1 MNNFLH
7 YFKIVLPS
15 ILILIVG
22 QISSKHGMSISS
34 NENTLLT
41 VPVFLF
47 FLGFGYLCLFV
58 RGVVWINILKKID
71 LSIAYPIT
79 SISIVFVMIISHFL
93 FNESITIN
101 KILGSVFIIAGSIII
116 TLTDKKND

>member
-1 MNNFLH
+1 MKNFLH

-22 QISSKHGMSISS
+22 QISSKHGMSISG
-34 NENTLLT
+34 NGVTLFSI
-41 VPVFLF
+41 PVFLF
-47 FLGFGYLCLFV
+47 FLAFGYLCLFV

-79 SISIVFVMIISHFL
+79 SISIVFVMILSHFL
-93 FNESITIN
+93 FNESITTN
-101 KILGSVFIIAGSIII
+101 KILGSVCIIAGSIII
-116 TLTDKKND
+116 TLKEKKND